1 MNQKVSVIVPIYN
14 AGRFLCQTI
23 DSILNQT
30 YRDIE
35 LILVDDCSSDFSPE
49 ICKEYLERDNR
60 VVYRRLSVQGG
71 VSNARNTGIELAH
84 GKWIFFS
91 DHDDYLFPDM
101 IETCVNTIGERDFL
115 VTGIFGAPEHE
126 FSKDLQRKT
135 ILKPTFVADCIEDMV
150 GEKYDNIVKW
160 IGGIWRCLFSK
171 AVLEKYSIRFRTIQG
186 EDEIFLAEYS
196 QCIESAIRIDDYQG
210 YCWIKRKGS
219 QGSSHKYIVEQNWI
233 DLRKQ
238 IYDKTKHKFRHEF
251 EWSYMDILN
260 RYVHYILK
268 GYYLDTRVPRAERM
282 KRWRSFRSDSWWP
295 KMSKMH
301 IRDKRCK
308 LMMLLAKYRLHGLAD
323 VCFCLMSR
331 MI

>member
-1 MNQKVSVIVPIYN
+1 MNQTVSVIVPIYN

-35 LILVDDCSSDFSPE
+35 LILVDDCSNDFSPE
-49 ICKEYLERDNR
+49 ICKEYLKRDNR
-60 VVYRRLSVQGG
+60 VVYRRLSVQVG

-101 IETCVNTIGERDFL
+101 IETCVNTIGDRDFL
-115 VTGIFGAPEHE
+115 VTGMFRAPEHE

-135 ILKPTFVADCIEDMV
+135 ILKPTFVADCIEDMM
-150 GEKYDNIVKW
+150 GEKYEAANRW
-160 IGGIWRCLFSK
+160 IGTVWRCLFKTRILIDSN
-171 AVLEKYSIRFRTIQG
+171 IRFRQIQS
-186 EDEIFLAEYS
+186 EDEIFENEYMINIS
-196 QCIESAIRIDDYQG
+196 SMIRIDDYQG
-210 YCWIKRKGS
+210 YCWITRKGS
-219 QGSSHKYIVEQNWI
+219 LGSSHKYIVEQNWI

-238 IYDKTKHKFRHEF
+238 IYDKTKQKFRHDF

-282 KRWRSFRSDSWWP
+282 KRWRSFRSDSWWS

-301 IRDKRCK
+301 ISDKRCI
-308 LMMLLAKYRLHGLAD
+308 LVMQLAKYRLYGLAD

-331 MI
+331 VI